1 MVAGKPTKDQVVF
14 PYIEQHEN
22 QLFTQG
28 FQAIIG
34 CFELFELIIYDLVL
48 GLEYLI
54 ISLYERCKSRMDKQ
68 HFGSSLIH
76 FFASNFLQVSK
87 KI

>member
-34 CFELFELIIYDLVL
+34 CFELFELIIYDLEFRL
-48 GLEYLI
+48 KYFI
-54 ISLYERCKSRMDKQ
+54 ISLYKWCKSGMDKQ
-68 HFGSSLIH
+68 HL
-76 FFASNFLQVSK
+76 
-87 KI
+87 